1 MKRTI
6 QELANA
12 VLKETEKIIVG
23 KESEIKLV
31 IMSVLSDGQVLLED
45 LPGSGKT
52 TLVKTLSKALGLE
65 SGRIQFVPDLLP
77 SDITGMVVYNQKIGD
92 FELRR
97 GPVMTNVLLADE
109 INRATPR
116 TQSALLEC
124 MQENA
129 VTVSGR
135 RYKLSDCFFVVA
147 TQNPIETQGTF
158 VLPEAQSDR
167 FMIKMSLGY
176 PESKMEAQMLDTY
189 RTRNPLDEIKSVCGM
204 SDILRAREEIEKV
217 TVSEPVRS
225 YIVDIANA
233 TRTNEKIRVGASP
246 RACLSLMRMSQA
258 YAAMDAR
265 DYILPD
271 DVKLMAPF
279 CLCHRI
285 VLNSAQS
292 VRLSHSANAVI
303 EEILD
308 SVPAPIENS

>member
-1 MKRTI
+1 MVS
-6 QELANA
+6 QLAKAIRNNISK
-12 VLKETEKIIVG
+12 VIIGKETEISLFLCAFLAGGHI
-23 KESEIKLV
+23 
-31 IMSVLSDGQVLLED
+31 LLED
-45 LPGSGKT
+45 MPGTGKT
-52 TLVKTLSKALGLE
+52 TLANALAKSTSLKN
-65 SGRIQFVPDLLP
+65 SRVQFTPDLLP
-77 SDITGMVVYNQKIGD
+77 ADITGVDFYNMKQQE
-92 FELRR
+92 FNFNP
-97 GPVMTNVLLADE
+97 GPVFTDILIADE

-129 VTVSGR
+129 VTVGGR

-167 FMIKMSLGY
+167 FMIKMALGY
-176 PESKMEAQMLDTY
+176 PDSKMEALMLDTY
-189 RTRNPLDEIKSVCGM
+189 RTKNPLNEIKSVCGM
-204 SDILRAREEIEKV
+204 GDILKAREKIEKV

-233 TRTNEKIRVGASP
+233 TRSNEKIRVGASP
-246 RACLSLMRMSQA
+246 RACLSLMRMSQS
-258 YAAMDAR
+258 YAAMDGR
-265 DYILPD
+265 DYVLPD
-271 DVKLMAPF
+271 DVKVMSPF

-292 VRLSHSANAVI
+292 VRLTHSANAVI

-308 SVPAPIENS
+308 TVPAPIENK

>member
-1 MKRTI
+1 MVSKLAQAI
-6 QELANA
+6 QKNISK
-12 VLKETEKIIVG
+12 VIIGKETEISLFLCAFLAGGHI
-23 KESEIKLV
+23 
-31 IMSVLSDGQVLLED
+31 LLED
-45 LPGSGKT
+45 MPGTGKT
-52 TLVKTLSKALGLE
+52 TLANALAKSTLLKNS
-65 SGRIQFVPDLLP
+65 RVQFTPDLLP
-77 SDITGMVVYNQKIGD
+77 ADITGVDFYNMKTQE
-92 FELRR
+92 FNFNP
-97 GPVMTNVLLADE
+97 GPVFTDILIADE

-189 RTRNPLDEIKSVCGM
+189 RTKNPLDEIKSVCGM

-246 RACLSLMRMSQA
+246 RACLSLMRMSQS
-258 YAAMDAR
+258 YAAMDGR
-265 DYILPD
+265 DFVLPD